1 VAELI
6 SLFALL
12 LTGAL
17 VWLMIGV
24 PIVERRADLETLRK
38 LTGKGARRG

>member
-17 VWLMIGV
+17 VWLMMGV
-24 PIVERRADLETLRK
+24 PFVERSADLDTLSK
-38 LTGKGARRG
+38 LTGKDRHR